1 LLRNVTGHFDLLT
14 ILAQPVASTAQIT
27 ENPTTILLPFI
38 RPDRRTSQDVGKTFS
53 AFCWSPI
60 AHLGLP

>member
-1 LLRNVTGHFDLLT
+1 LLT

-38 RPDRRTSQDVGKTFS
+38 RPDRRTRQDVGKTFS